1 MPENPFFSIIIPTFN
16 RAHLILKTI
25 NCVLAQTF
33 ADFELI
39 LIDDASTDDTASVV
53 HEINDSRIRYIKN
66 DINLERSASRNKG
79 IDLAQGEFICFC
91 DSDDHWK
98 LEHLAIIRKAI
109 EENKFQ
115 DAFYFTGMTWCFPDS
130 KQEVIFPK
138 PTGNLVEYVIKH
150 QIGTPTTCFSKT
162 ILNDHEFNT
171 DLKINEDVE
180 LFTRIA
186 ASFNLIQIPESTV
199 DVQIHKENTKAL
211 TKDYISPQIMAIE
224 LIFQNPELRNKIS
237 SKFKKEKRRNLDHQL
252 IRYLAATQQRKQL
265 YLKSLRFIFRY
276 PNDPTIKEKIVFL
289 VYNLPGGRLIQAII
303 QKIKKTTH
311 G

>member
-1 MPENPFFSIIIPTFN
+1 MSNTPFFSIIIPTYN
-16 RAHLILKTI
+16 RAHLIRETI
-25 NCVLAQTF
+25 HCVLAQTF

-39 LIDDASTDDTASVV
+39 LIDDASTDDTASVIQ
-53 HEINDSRIRYIKN
+53 EIDDSRIRYIKN
-66 DINLERSASRNKG
+66 EKNLERSASRNKG

-98 LEHLAIIRKAI
+98 LEHLALIRKAI

-180 LFTRIA
+180 LFTRIVA
-186 ASFNLIQIPESTV
+186 NFKLIQIPVATV
-199 DVQIHKENTKAL
+199 DVQIHNENTKAL
-211 TKDYISPQIMAIE
+211 TKDYISPQIKAIE
-224 LIFQNPELRNKIS
+224 LIFQNPKLKDKIS
-237 SKFKKEKRRNLDHQL
+237 SQFKKQKRRNLAHQL
-252 IRYLAATQQRKQL
+252 IQYLSTTQYKNKLCFKSFQFILRYTKDQ
-265 YLKSLRFIFRY
+265 
-276 PNDPTIKEKIVFL
+276 TIKEKFVLFL
-289 VYNLPGGRLIQAII
+289 YNIPGGGLVQSLIQY
-303 QKIKKTTH
+303 IKNSKH

>member
-1 MPENPFFSIIIPTFN
+1 MSNTPFFSIIIPTYN
-16 RAHLILKTI
+16 RSHLIRETI
-25 NCVLAQTF
+25 RCVLEQTF
-33 ADFELI
+33 SDFELI
-39 LIDDASTDDTASVV
+39 LIDDASTDDTPSVIQ
-53 HEINDSRIRYIKN
+53 EIDDSRIRYIKN
-66 DINLERSASRNKG
+66 EKNLERSASRNKG
-79 IDLAQGEFICFC
+79 IDLAQGKFICFC

-98 LEHLAIIRKAI
+98 LEHLALIRKAI

-115 DAFYFTGMTWCFPDS
+115 DDFYFTGMTWCFPDR

-162 ILNDHEFNT
+162 ILNNHVFNT

-180 LFTRIA
+180 LFARIVA
-186 ASFNLIQIPESTV
+186 NYNLIQIPVSTV
-199 DVQIHKENTKAL
+199 DVQIHNENTKAL
-211 TKDYISPQIMAIE
+211 TKDYISPQIKAID
-224 LIFQNPELRNKIS
+224 LVFRNPYLTDKIS
-237 SKFKKEKRRNLDHQL
+237 NPFKKEIRRNLDHQK
-252 IRYLAATQQRKQL
+252 IRFLAATNQRTKL
-265 YLKSLRFIFRY
+265 CLKSLRFIFCY